1 MAKIADRGLENREI
15 VLDILLE
22 VLERGGFVHVVLN
35 QALAKYQYLDKA
47 DRAFITRVTD
57 GTLEYLIQID
67 HIINSYSKTKTQK
80 MKPVIRNLL
89 RFSVYQILY
98 MDRVPDSAVCNE
110 AVKLAVKRRFQGL
123 KGFVNGVLRTIAREK
138 ENITFEEPW
147 LALSLPQWLY
157 ELWLSRYGA
166 ETVQKMGE
174 AFLKENPT
182 TVRVNASAVPVNA
195 GEAPDKEDAKTA
207 AIEAVWKSLK
217 AQGVQVQPVMGREE
231 LLYLKGYDYLEGL
244 EAFQNG
250 WIQVQDASSA
260 LVGELAQPKP
270 GSRVI
275 DVCAAPGGKSLHI
288 ADLMKGTG
296 MVEARD
302 LTFQKVQ
309 LIEENIARCGFENIR
324 AVVWDAL
331 ETDEEAVE
339 QADLVL
345 ADLPCSGLGILGR
358 KPDIKHNMTMEQM
371 KELAQLQRRMLSVVW
386 RYVKPGGRLVY
397 STCTID
403 PMENE
408 DNARWFAENF
418 PFDPVDLT
426 LALGREYVQ
435 SSLKEGYIQ
444 FLPGVHPMDGFFIS
458 VFTRRQSAPDDYLPP
473 RAGADGEAC

>member
-15 VLDILLE
+15 VLDVLLE

-47 DRAFITRVTD
+47 DRAFITRATD

-138 ENITFEEPW
+138 EHITFEEPW

-157 ELWLSRYGA
+157 ELWVSRYG
-166 ETVQKMGE
+166 EEITRKMGE

-182 TVRVNASAVPVNA
+182 TVRVNASAVPGSGGA
-195 GEAPDKEDAKTA
+195 EAST
-207 AIEAVWKSLK
+207 EAVLKSLK
-217 AQGVQVQPVMGREE
+217 AQGVQVQPVMGRED
-231 LLYLKGYDYLEGL
+231 LLYLKGYDYLDGL

-260 LVGELAQPKP
+260 LVGELAAPTP

-309 LIEENIARCGFENIR
+309 LIEENILRCGFENIR

-331 ETDEEAVE
+331 EEDKEAVE

-371 KELAQLQRRMLSVVW
+371 KELAELQRRMLSVVW

-408 DNARWFAENF
+408 DNARWFMENF

-426 LALGREYVQ
+426 LYLGKDYGQAL
-435 SSLKEGYIQ
+435 LKEGMIQ

-458 VFTRRQSAPDDYLPP
+458 VFTRRRDGDG
-473 RAGADGEAC
+473 GAVC

>member
-1 MAKIADRGLENREI
+1 MAKTTDRGLENREI

-110 AVKLAVKRRFQGL
+110 AVKLAIKRRFQGL

-138 ENITFEEPW
+138 EGITFEEPW

-157 ELWLSRYGA
+157 ELWVSRYGA
-166 ETVQKMGE
+166 EITQKMGE
-174 AFLKENPT
+174 AFLRENPT
-182 TVRVNASAVPVNA
+182 TVRVNASAVP
-195 GEAPDKEDAKTA
+195 GQA
-207 AIEAVWKSLK
+207 AQDQVLPGREIQGASVETVWKSLK
-217 AQGVQVQPVMGREE
+217 AQGVQVQPVMGRED
-231 LLYLKGYDYLEGL
+231 LLYLKGYDYLDGL

-260 LVGELAQPKP
+260 LVGELADPKT

-309 LIEENIARCGFENIR
+309 LIEENITRCGFENIR

-331 ETDEEAVE
+331 EEDEEAVE
-339 QADLVL
+339 QADLVI

-371 KELAQLQRRMLSVVW
+371 KELAELQRRILSVVW

-408 DNARWFAENF
+408 DNAAWFMENF

-426 LALGREYVQ
+426 TALGKDYGQVSLEKGYV
-435 SSLKEGYIQ
+435 Q

-458 VFTRRQSAPDDYLPP
+458 VFTRRENAEDSV
-473 RAGADGEAC
+473 G